1 MIKLGEESMSKIFR
15 KIHSVKIKLPLI
27 FTLIALVL
35 LVLFSKKLFYF
46 RWIGYEF
53 IPKTTVV
60 LDEKNYV
67 AAGYSLRKTGIPT
80 AWSNLDS
87 YTLPEE
93 KKISR
98 VVDFNNVSIIV
109 NGQEPNLKNK
119 KLFNY
124 PVFYVTNTD
133 VGKGQESI
141 LLVQPFLDHPL
152 LSGVFYSLWTKEK
165 PSHFADFEVG
175 DFRKG
180 ALFLGVLTGLLIFF
194 CAFLLTK
201 NWLISFFSFFIYSLA
216 PTYVLS
222 SRYALIENFLIP
234 LSLLT
239 LSFLIIWQKYR
250 KNFLWL
256 ILAGI
261 TTGLAISTKESGVF
275 VLIMSLIIL
284 FKEHLPFKKFLFYL
298 APSLLIGS
306 SFYLYGLW
314 LAPKLW
320 SDIFF
325 NQTGRGF
332 FGPLSFLYSSRQI
345 NFDGFPLDGFWLW
358 GLMLIPLSFFRKEK
372 ISPVLIG
379 FLSYLLVFLIFGGLN
394 YPWYYLPFIPFVV
407 LASGYE
413 LYLLLT
419 KPNLA
424 SLILFFLLPFSTV
437 MFWGRTVFKTDGQAG
452 FYRFSLIFFLVAFL
466 FFKAKDINWQKYK
479 GKIHSKLKALI
490 KVFQFKDGLIFRL
503 AWYAFFGII
512 LYFAYIWSGRGI
524 QYIIA
529 NWGNLPKAFVFK

>member
-1 MIKLGEESMSKIFR
+1 MNKTFKKLHFI
-15 KIHSVKIKLPLI
+15 KIKLPLI
-27 FTLIALVL
+27 FTLLALIL
-35 LVLFSKKLFYF
+35 LVFFSKKLFYF
-46 RWIGYEF
+46 RWIGYES

-87 YTLPEE
+87 YTLPEG
-93 KKISR
+93 KKIDR
-98 VVDFNNVSIIV
+98 VVDFNNVSITV
-109 NGQEPNLKNK
+109 NEQEPNLKNK
-119 KLFNY
+119 KFFNY

-141 LLVQPFLDHPL
+141 LLVQPFFDHPL

-165 PSHFADFEVG
+165 PSHFADFKVA

-180 ALFLGVLTGLLIFF
+180 ALFLGILTSLLIFF

-201 NWLISFFSFFIYSLA
+201 NWLISFFSLFIYSLA

-239 LSFLIIWQKYR
+239 LLFLIIFQKYR
-250 KNFLWL
+250 KNSLWL

-275 VLIMSLIIL
+275 ILIMGLIIL
-284 FKEHLPFKKFLFYL
+284 AKERLPFKKFLFYL
-298 APSLLIGS
+298 IPSLIIGS
-306 SFYLYGLW
+306 SFYLYALW

-320 SDIFF
+320 SNLFF
-325 NQTGRGF
+325 NQAGRGF

-345 NFDGFPLDGFWLW
+345 NFEGFPLDGFWLW
-358 GLMLIPLSFFRKEK
+358 GLILIPLSFFRKEK
-372 ISPVLIG
+372 LSPVLIG

-413 LYLLLT
+413 LYSLLT
-419 KPNLA
+419 KPNLV
-424 SLILFFLLPFSTV
+424 SLLLFFLLPFSTA
-437 MFWGRTVFKTDGQAG
+437 MFWGWTVYKNNGQAS
-452 FYRFSLIFFLVAFL
+452 FYRLSLGFFLLAFL
-466 FFKAKDINWQKYK
+466 CFKAKDINWQKYK
-479 GKIHSKLKALI
+479 GKLHFRLKPLI
-490 KVFQFKDGLIFRL
+490 KIFQFKEGLVFRL
-503 AWYAFFGII
+503 AWFAFFGVI
-512 LYFAYIWSGRGI
+512 LYFTYKWSGRGI

-529 NWGNLPKAFVFK
+529 NWNNLPEIFIFK